1 MSENTFIDIDNGLKV
16 TRLGNVRTVEGTD
29 VIKQAIKTI
38 LSTIPGERVRRP
50 EFGCKI
56 YTRLFE
62 PVDSEIAEDIQEDI
76 IESLST
82 FEPRI
87 NLQQILVEPEYDNNK
102 YRIEIYYYD
111 TLNKKTDYFNA
122 AVKAYED

>member
-16 TRLGNVRTVEGTD
+16 TRLGNVRTLEGTD
-29 VIKQAIKTI
+29 VIKQSIKTI
-38 LSTIPGERVRRP
+38 LSTIPGERVRQP
-50 EFGCKI
+50 DFGCRI

-62 PVDSEIAEDIQEDI
+62 PVDFEIAEDIQEDI
-76 IESLST
+76 QEALST

-87 NLQQILVEPEYDNNK
+87 NLQQILVEPEYDSNK

-111 TLNKKTDYFNA
+111 VLNKKTDYFNA

>member
-1 MSENTFIDIDNGLKV
+1 MSKNTFIDIDNGLKV
-16 TRLGNVRTVEGTD
+16 TRLGNVRTLEGTD
-29 VIKQAIKTI
+29 VIKQSIKTI
-38 LSTIPGERVRRP
+38 LSTIPGERVRQP
-50 EFGCKI
+50 DFGCRI

-62 PVDSEIAEDIQEDI
+62 PVDFEIAEDIQEDI
-76 IESLST
+76 QEALST

-111 TLNKKTDYFNA
+111 VLNKKTDYFNA